1 MAIETTPWDPSEF
14 LTNEEAITAYLEAA
28 FEDGDPTF
36 IAVALVN
43 IAKAKGMTSVARDAG
58 FTNEAFHKSLSEKGP
73 PPNLSTLLDV
83 MKALGL
89 KFTVTS
95 VTEAA

>member
-14 LTNEEAITAYLEAA
+14 LTNDEAITAYFEAT

-36 IAVALVN
+36 IAVALAN

-58 FTNEAFHKSLSEKGP
+58 FTHEALHKSLSEKDAP
-73 PPNLSTLLDV
+73 PKLSTLLGV

-89 KFTVTS
+89 KFTVIS
-95 VTEAA
+95 ATEAA